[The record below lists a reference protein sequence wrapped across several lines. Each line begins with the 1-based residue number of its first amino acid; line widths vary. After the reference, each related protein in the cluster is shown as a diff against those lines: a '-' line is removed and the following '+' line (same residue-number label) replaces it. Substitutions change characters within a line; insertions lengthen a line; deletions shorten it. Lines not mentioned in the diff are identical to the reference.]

1 MEQLTKYDVV
11 KAIANKKMVEDI
23 IKNVAGNADDTL
35 KDLSQEIYIDLLSK
49 DNDKIVE
56 MYVNNQLRYFV
67 TRMVVNN
74 VNSKNSP
81 YYFTYRKN
89 ITKEVNIDDYI
100 DKL

>member
-89 ITKEVNIDDYI
+89 ITKEVNIDDYV